1 MALKFEIDAEAY
13 EELDEATQALYAKHG
28 EGYRLDVSGIDP
40 ADELKEA
47 LRKERE
53 ERAEAKR
60 KLQEYE
66 TESEKRERER
76 LEKQQE
82 WEQLSKTE
90 RERAEKLERELN
102 DMRDTIANEKRN
114 ASAQSVVS
122 ELTRDTARARLLQK
136 EAMQFIT
143 HTPEGIKIN
152 GPDGDA
158 WDAKRLSEHLKEQY
172 PFLVDGSG
180 ATGGGATG
188 GNKNGGAVKKFT
200 EYTGAE
206 LKAIKDADPAQYE
219 RLRHE
224 HYGK

>member
-1 MALKFEIDAEAY
+1 MALKFEINAEAFD
-13 EELDEATQALYAKHG
+13 ELDEATQALYTKHG

-76 LEKQQE
+76 LEKNQE
-82 WEQLSKTE
+82 WEQLTKTE
-90 RERAEKLERELN
+90 KERADKLERELGE
-102 DMRDTIANEKRN
+102 MKDTIANEKRN
-114 ASAQSVVS
+114 ASALSVVN

-143 HTPEGIKIN
+143 HTPDGVKIN

-219 RLRHE
+219 RLRNE